1 VVSNPE
7 FLREGSAVSDY
18 LYPDR
23 IVVGGEETAAVDE
36 LVELYRPIIEGVSGA
51 RVEPV
56 PVVRTDLVTA
66 EMLKYAS
73 NAFLA
78 TKISFANELARIC
91 EFVGADITEV
101 TAGMIATARDYKFNA
116 RILES
121 AVAVNEGQRDMVVQL
136 LLQHLRTLRG
146 ARIAVFG
153 LAFKAGTDDLRDSPA
168 VDVARRL
175 AQHGCFVAAYDPMV
189 DEVPGAPEIRIAPDV
204 YSAARNADAIVIATD
219 WPHFGQLDLER
230 LHNEAP
236 GALVLDGRNM
246 LDRGAV
252 EAAGFRYQG
261 IGRRSIKAVP
271 AAATDWP
278 AEESAA

>member
-1 VVSNPE
+1 
-7 FLREGSAVSDY
+7 
-18 LYPDR
+18 
-23 IVVGGEETAAVDE
+23 
-36 LVELYRPIIEGVSGA
+36 
-51 RVEPV
+51 
-56 PVVRTDLVTA
+56 VVRTDLVTA

-101 TAGMIATARDYKFNA
+101 TAGMGLDSRIGGMFLAAGLGWGGSCFGKDTAALIATARDYKFNA